1 MKTQAEYEDKNLI
14 YWELYSDIFN
24 ILKEILYPQVIDRK
38 IWEKVSSFARFEEF
52 IDKNLAQNKTE
63 MKQVSIG
70 YGLS

>member
-38 IWEKVSSFARFEEF
+38 IWEKVSSFAQFEEF
-52 IDKNLAQNKTE
+52 IDKNLA
-63 MKQVSIG
+63 
-70 YGLS
+70 

>member
-38 IWEKVSSFARFEEF
+38 IWEKVSSFAQFEEF